1 MAKRQKFMS
10 FKALLVAGLSFAP
23 VLANAEIDTRTACDF
38 DDVQDFVAW
47 FKGSE
52 ANQKSATAEPL
63 DAAFDEYDDDGKK
76 LELEYEPHQHDE
88 LGWPILPHL
97 GGDWKETY
105 ILHDADTVEYNTTG
119 GMAYSHSYLFKRQ
132 PCWTLVKFTHDKI

>member
-1 MAKRQKFMS
+1 MKLEMI
-10 FKALLVAGLSFAP
+10 LVAGLLSLPTVSHAQ
-23 VLANAEIDTRTACDF
+23 IDTRTACDF
-38 DDVQDFVAW
+38 DDIQEFVSW

-63 DAAFDEYDDDGKK
+63 EAAFDDYDDEGKK
-76 LELEYEPHQHDE
+76 LELEHEPHRHDE

-105 ILHDADTVEYNTTG
+105 ILHAPDSVEYNTAG
-119 GMAYSHSYLFKRQ
+119 GMGYSHTYIFERQ
-132 PCWTLVKFTHDKI
+132 PCWTLVKFTHDRL